1 VALYVV
7 SDLHLGESSLVS
19 MFRDE
24 DQGRR
29 LAELCAHVAAE
40 PDSELVLLGDIAG
53 GNAPEN
59 AAIIRSVLSGKK
71 SAHRDVVLLNSAAAL
86 VAADKS
92 DHLADAILVAA
103 DSIGRQ
109 DVPTVDEAGVPGFQ
123 SGSWQGLLA
132 TGATP
137 KDVIAKL
144 NTAVVQVLNSPEIK
158 ERMAAQ
164 GADVV
169 GDTPEQFGAF
179 IRDEKVRWAKIVKDA
194 GIKGE

>member
-1 VALYVV
+1 MMTGIEMVHVPYKGGAQALTGLVG
-7 SDLHLGESSLVS
+7 GEVNMTLN
-19 MFRDE
+19 
-24 DQGRR
+24 GL
-29 LAELCAHVAAE
+29 LATLPHIKSGKIKALA
-40 PDSELVLLGDIAG
+40 IAG
-53 GNAPEN
+53 KT
-59 AAIIRSVLSGKK
+59 RSP
-71 SAHRDVVLLNSAAAL
+71 AL
-86 VAADKS
+86 P
-92 DHLADAILVAA
+92 
-103 DSIGRQ
+103 
-109 DVPTVDEAGVPGFQ
+109 DVPTVDEAGVPDFQ

-194 GIKGE
+194 GIKANDVPSTRHAASSAFSSASRSK